1 MLQYQFPKNWTK
13 KKIIRNTVF
22 VNVKLFLTHLLAM
35 LHNQVLYD
43 RRINVRM
50 DKSNERDGPLKLP
63 EGLKGIGMGLGA
75 NGAPLTDVAR
85 KY

>member
-1 MLQYQFPKNWTK
+1 
-13 KKIIRNTVF
+13 
-22 VNVKLFLTHLLAM
+22 M
-35 LHNQVLYD
+35 LHNQMLFD

-75 NGAPLTDVAR
+75 NGAPLTDVASSYFVFFSFDDTSR
-85 KY
+85 T

>member
-1 MLQYQFPKNWTK
+1 
-13 KKIIRNTVF
+13 
-22 VNVKLFLTHLLAM
+22 M

-50 DKSNERDGPLKLP
+50 DKSNERPDGSLKLP
-63 EGLKGIGMGLGA
+63 DGLKGVGMGLGA

-85 KY
+85 KYEPGYFQCTQTR